1 MYRDDL
7 RYDSRLTE
15 CLAYGHKSVEWRF
28 STTRRA
34 WCSRCSRTWPIEWL
48 RLLSMAH
55 IEPIEVTF
63 ATISDRC
70 RRPDVRSREER
81 RFMALG
87 TAPTSR
93 SARRDARD
101 WNIHASF
108 IMDHWDE
115 LGFDSWP
122 STNRRY
128 DPDADDRVTIANERQ
143 VSFTLRQRA
152 MSCSQ
157 TCELELRRQVNRAIS
172 RALVDDDYAAALL
185 AHPAVAL
192 CAPGC
197 LSRQHLELG
206 EIRASSLQDFA
217 SQALEVCWPS
227 WRRSP
232 VPTTALRSNCTAAE
246 PGLQLDFTEPVRR

>member
-1 MYRDDL
+1 MYMDDL
-7 RYDSRLTE
+7 RYETRLTE

-48 RLLSMAH
+48 GLLSMAH

-63 ATISDRC
+63 ATISDWC
-70 RRPDVRSREER
+70 RRPDVRSREDR
-81 RFMALG
+81 RFMSLV

-93 SARRDARD
+93 SARGDGRD
-101 WNIHASF
+101 WSSHASF
-108 IMDHWDE
+108 IMDHLDE
-115 LGFDSWP
+115 FGSNSGP
-122 STNRRY
+122 STIRRY
-128 DPDADDRVTIANERQ
+128 DPNADDRVTIANERH

-152 MSCSQ
+152 TSCSQ
-157 TCELELRRQVNRAIS
+157 TCESELRRQVDRAIG

-192 CAPGC
+192 GAPGC
-197 LSRQHLELG
+197 LLRQYLELG

-227 WRRSP
+227 W
-232 VPTTALRSNCTAAE
+232 
-246 PGLQLDFTEPVRR
+246 

>member
-1 MYRDDL
+1 M
-7 RYDSRLTE
+7 SR
-15 CLAYGHKSVEWRF
+15 
-28 STTRRA
+28 
-34 WCSRCSRTWPIEWL
+34 
-48 RLLSMAH
+48 
-55 IEPIEVTF
+55 
-63 ATISDRC
+63 
-70 RRPDVRSREER
+70 
-81 RFMALG
+81 
-87 TAPTSR
+87 
-93 SARRDARD
+93 
-101 WNIHASF
+101 
-108 IMDHWDE
+108 
-115 LGFDSWP
+115 
-122 STNRRY
+122 
-128 DPDADDRVTIANERQ
+128 
-143 VSFTLRQRA
+143 
-152 MSCSQ
+152 SQ